1 MLKKKQENYLASW
14 WKMQIEI
21 DVLEMVV
28 LIITVYA
35 AKWGFRLLFV
45 AVIAKLIQVVKD
57 KAVGAVDDVKRQFT
71 GYEQT
76 RKDSE
81 HDK

>member
-1 MLKKKQENYLASW
+1 MH
-14 WKMQIEI
+14 IEI

-35 AKWGFRLLFV
+35 VRWAFRLLFI
-45 AVIAKLIQVVKD
+45 AVIAKLINEAKN
-57 KAVGAVDDVKRQFT
+57 KALGAVENVKQSFASD
-71 GYEQT
+71 GQT
-76 RKDSE
+76 RQDAE